1 MGYQLIRLFWCDI
14 FNLSCGNEVLLI
26 RILRN
31 GLSHISPDKVPVLR
45 KVVPLR
51 PSCCVPATLHSLF
64 HEAQIYIAEILHM
77 RHRPQILPS
86 LNLKP
91 LPTLQRRL
99 RQLIRLDAP
108 LVIRPAPR
116 PIDRRR
122 AHNRRLDPRALLR
135 PRRQHNL
142 IHIAMRRRVRQAGDL
157 LHAVPVIK
165 HLLRPHAIRPSLH
178 IRDLHNPRAGRV
190 DQEARAR
197 ILPLCQPSDECVG
210 AGFVVGV
217 CLVTHDVGFGGL
229 LGQEGGAVEVA
240 VDEADGGVL

>member
-91 LPTLQRRL
+91 LPTLQRHL

-108 LVIRPAPR
+108 LDIRPAPR

-122 AHNRRLDPRALLR
+122 AHNRRLDPRPVPSPPPTQSYPRCDAAPR
-135 PRRQHNL
+135 P
-142 IHIAMRRRVRQAGDL
+142 AGW
-157 LHAVPVIK
+157 
-165 HLLRPHAIRPSLH
+165 
-178 IRDLHNPRAGRV
+178 
-190 DQEARAR
+190 
-197 ILPLCQPSDECVG
+197 
-210 AGFVVGV
+210 
-217 CLVTHDVGFGGL
+217 
-229 LGQEGGAVEVA
+229 
-240 VDEADGGVL
+240 